1 MEQLLLNQQFT
12 KLKVYSQEG
21 AIKFVPFFFKSIVIC
36 QKMLYITYNEK
47 QIKGRKIMTKKVKFT
62 SYDDYLNMKLKTD
75 PEFKEEYDNLEDE
88 YNLIRAIINLR
99 LEANLTQAEMAKLT
113 GIDQGNI
120 SKLENGR
127 LNPSFEMLEKLAKPL
142 NKKVK
147 ITFE

>member
-1 MEQLLLNQQFT
+1 
-12 KLKVYSQEG
+12 
-21 AIKFVPFFFKSIVIC
+21 
-36 QKMLYITYNEK
+36 
-47 QIKGRKIMTKKVKFT
+47 MTKKVKFT
-62 SYDDYLNMKLKTD
+62 SYDDYLRMKLKTD
-75 PEFKEEYDNLEDE
+75 PEFKVEYDELENQ
-88 YNLIRAIINLR
+88 YNLIRAIIDLR
-99 LEANLTQAEMAKLT
+99 LEADLTQAEMAKLT